1 MTDISTDIPHIP
13 HVPRA
18 TSALDIASAA
28 RAFLR
33 RSGFAETEMRRR
45 LMLRDTVRSS
55 RALAHALTEFA
66 AQAAAHS
73 QDVHC
78 RSHLDAHVD
87 ALVRAL
93 AEWSESMSATASLYH
108 ESCDHS
114 ATHGFATSTAYL
126 EA

>member
-1 MTDISTDIPHIP
+1 MTDILTDIPDIP
-13 HVPRA
+13 PA
-18 TSALDIASAA
+18 PAALDIASAA

-45 LMLRDTVRSS
+45 LLLRDTVRSS

-66 AQAAAHS
+66 AHAATHS

-78 RSHLDAHVD
+78 RSHLDAQVE

-93 AEWSESMSATASLYH
+93 ADWSESMNATASLYH
-108 ESCDHS
+108 ESCDPS
-114 ATHGFATSTAYL
+114 ATHGFAPSTAHL